1 MARWDADPAP
11 SCRARTRA
19 TGPIVNVASINALVA
34 HPNKS
39 ADVAAKHGL
48 LVIGDLPTFL

>member
-1 MARWDADPAP
+1 MARWDADSPHP
-11 SCRARTRA
+11 PEPVRGA
-19 TGPIVNVASINALVA
+19 TGRIVNVASINALVA